1 MAKKIIKKPKNCLT
15 WPKVYITI
23 LFSFRL
29 NYLPLILYFFPLADI
44 CKKSLL
50 SEDYTEDKIEIEL
63 GTINTQLGYVYQLQG
78 RISEAIEIY
87 QNILKAK
94 GMDTTVSAIASN
106 NLVAAKKDSE
116 LFDSARKLRIA
127 SSKHLDTKLF
137 RGQKRVIAMNEALLS
152 LYMHK
157 ASKSSVFF

>member
-1 MAKKIIKKPKNCLT
+1 M
-15 WPKVYITI
+15 
-23 LFSFRL
+23 
-29 NYLPLILYFFPLADI
+29 
-44 CKKSLL
+44 CKKYLL

-78 RISEAIEIY
+78 RISDAIEIY
-87 QNILKAK
+87 QNVLKAK
-94 GMDTTVSAIASN
+94 GMDITVSAIASN

-127 SSKHLDTKLF
+127 SSKNLDTKLF

-157 ASKSSVFF
+157 VNKSSTFEKKVFLFDDLSSFYFLCSMLHVKIQLVNYYKSIQKMMVYIY